1 MYILGISA
9 YYHESSIALIK
20 KDKIIC
26 FIKEEW
32 LTRIKGDNSFPPKN
46 LEEYEK
52 LILNIKNI
60 NLKIEKAEIYEYYF
74 MRHIYNSKNWLI
86 DDLED
91 FMNFV
96 GSWTYMNSYKFYEY
110 WLKNISENKEKKL
123 NRTIE
128 NFINSSDDATNISHT
143 LEKY

>member
-1 MYILGISA
+1 MLYQIL
-9 YYHESSIALIK
+9 
-20 KDKIIC
+20 
-26 FIKEEW
+26 
-32 LTRIKGDNSFPPKN
+32 
-46 LEEYEK
+46 
-52 LILNIKNI
+52 
-60 NLKIEKAEIYEYYF
+60 IY
-74 MRHIYNSKNWLI
+74 IYNSKNWLI

-110 WLKNISENKEKKL
+110 WLKNISENKEKQL